1 VQYHV
6 HRNKDAASQKLH
18 TYILEVQSGLL
29 QGLATRVVLPMR
41 PLKDYPTKPIARLNP
56 IFQIDGTDYIVIA
69 QQISVMP
76 SKAIGA
82 SVADLSAQQHVIVSA
97 VDCVLSGL

>member
-6 HRNKDAASQKLH
+6 HRNKDAASQKLYSH
-18 TYILEVQSGLL
+18 VLEVQSGLL
-29 QGLATRVVLPMR
+29 QDLATRVVLPMR
-41 PLKDYPTKPIARLNP
+41 PLKQYPAKPIARLNP
-56 IFQIDGTDYIVIA
+56 IFQMDGTDYIVLA

-76 SKAIGA
+76 AKAIGA
-82 SVADLSAQQHVIVSA
+82 SVADFSEHQHIIVSA